1 MTLEQFF
8 QENPRCALGFSGGVD
23 SAYLLY
29 AGVKAGAD
37 IRPYFIKTAFQP
49 AFELAD
55 ARKLAAG
62 LGAEVT
68 VLELDALADPRV
80 AANPADRCYFCKQNL
95 FRTLKERAIAD
106 GYPVLLDGTNASDEA
121 GDRPG
126 MRALAELSVR
136 SPLRECGLT
145 KAEIRARSREAGLF
159 TWDKPAYAC
168 LATRIPAGEVLTGE
182 KLHATEE
189 AEAYLSSL
197 GFTDF
202 RIRSHAAHFSLVGGG
217 CRTVR
222 LAGGTP
228 DIILYVPVLQ
238 GYAGIQGVV
247 PGIEDVGGKS
257 EVAVVACLRFERR
270 STHFDAVS
278 GTEKL
283 LARWQT
289 VRMLIRGFQLQI
301 SGNEPSG
308 CNTCSPVG
316 KRAPVMPVVCS
327 TFRVYVCFKIV
338 QVVFYEG

>member
-62 LGAEVT
+62 LGVEVT

-126 MRALAELSVR
+126 MRALTELSVR

-168 LATRIPAGEVLTGE
+168 LATRVPAGETITADLLARVEG
-182 KLHATEE
+182 
-189 AEAYLSSL
+189 AEDALFRL
-197 GFTDF
+197 GYTDF
-202 RIRSHAAHFSLVGGG
+202 R
-217 CRTVR
+217 VR
-222 LAGGTP
+222 VFHGATRLQLPRGQMERAVREAEELRQALKPYFTP
-228 DIILYVPVLQ
+228 ILL
-238 GYAGIQGVV
+238 
-247 PGIEDVGGKS
+247 D
-257 EVAVVACLRFERR
+257 L
-270 STHFDAVS
+270 
-278 GTEKL
+278 
-283 LARWQT
+283 
-289 VRMLIRGFQLQI
+289 
-301 SGNEPSG
+301 
-308 CNTCSPVG
+308 
-316 KRAPVMPVVCS
+316 
-327 TFRVYVCFKIV
+327 
-338 QVVFYEG
+338 EGR

>member
-55 ARKLAAG
+55 AQKLAEG
-62 LGAEVT
+62 LGVEVT
-68 VLELDALADPRV
+68 VLELDALADPQV
-80 AANPADRCYFCKQNL
+80 AANPADRCYYCKQNL

-168 LATRIPAGEVLTGE
+168 LATRVPAGEAITADLLARVEG
-182 KLHATEE
+182 
-189 AEAYLSSL
+189 AEDALFRL
-197 GFTDF
+197 GYTDF
-202 RIRSHAAHFSLVGGG
+202 RVRVFHSAARLQLPRGQME
-217 CRTVR
+217 RAVR
-222 LAGGTP
+222 EAEELRQALKPYFTP
-228 DIILYVPVLQ
+228 ILL
-238 GYAGIQGVV
+238 
-247 PGIEDVGGKS
+247 D
-257 EVAVVACLRFERR
+257 L
-270 STHFDAVS
+270 
-278 GTEKL
+278 
-283 LARWQT
+283 
-289 VRMLIRGFQLQI
+289 
-301 SGNEPSG
+301 
-308 CNTCSPVG
+308 
-316 KRAPVMPVVCS
+316 
-327 TFRVYVCFKIV
+327 
-338 QVVFYEG
+338 EGR

>member
-55 ARKLAAG
+55 ARKLAEG
-62 LGAEVT
+62 LGVEVT

-168 LATRIPAGEVLTGE
+168 LATRVPAGETITADILARVEG
-182 KLHATEE
+182 
-189 AEAYLSSL
+189 AEDALFRL
-197 GFTDF
+197 GYTDF
-202 RIRSHAAHFSLVGGG
+202 RVRVFHGAARLQLPRGQME
-217 CRTVR
+217 RAVR
-222 LAGGTP
+222 EAETIQAALKPYFTP
-228 DIILYVPVLQ
+228 ILL
-238 GYAGIQGVV
+238 
-247 PGIEDVGGKS
+247 D
-257 EVAVVACLRFERR
+257 L
-270 STHFDAVS
+270 
-278 GTEKL
+278 
-283 LARWQT
+283 
-289 VRMLIRGFQLQI
+289 
-301 SGNEPSG
+301 
-308 CNTCSPVG
+308 
-316 KRAPVMPVVCS
+316 
-327 TFRVYVCFKIV
+327 
-338 QVVFYEG
+338 EGR

>member
-55 ARKLAAG
+55 AQKLAEG
-62 LGAEVT
+62 LGVEVT

-80 AANPADRCYFCKQNL
+80 AANPADRCYYCKQNL
-95 FRTLKERAIAD
+95 FRTLKDRAIAD

-168 LATRIPAGEVLTGE
+168 LATRVPAGETITADILARVEG
-182 KLHATEE
+182 
-189 AEAYLSSL
+189 AEDALFRL
-197 GFTDF
+197 GYTDF
-202 RIRSHAAHFSLVGGG
+202 RVRVFHGAARLQLPRGQME
-217 CRTVR
+217 RAVR
-222 LAGGTP
+222 EAETIQAALKPYFTP
-228 DIILYVPVLQ
+228 ILL
-238 GYAGIQGVV
+238 
-247 PGIEDVGGKS
+247 D
-257 EVAVVACLRFERR
+257 L
-270 STHFDAVS
+270 
-278 GTEKL
+278 
-283 LARWQT
+283 
-289 VRMLIRGFQLQI
+289 
-301 SGNEPSG
+301 
-308 CNTCSPVG
+308 
-316 KRAPVMPVVCS
+316 
-327 TFRVYVCFKIV
+327 
-338 QVVFYEG
+338 EGR

>member
-1 MTLEQFF
+1 MTLKQFF

-55 ARKLAAG
+55 AKKLAAG

-80 AANPADRCYFCKQNL
+80 AANPADRCYYCKQNL
-95 FRTLKERAIAD
+95 FRTLKDRAIAD

-168 LATRIPAGEVLTGE
+168 LATRVPAGEAITADILARVE
-182 KLHATEE
+182 R
-189 AEAYLSSL
+189 AEDALFRL
-197 GFTDF
+197 GYTDF
-202 RIRSHAAHFSLVGGG
+202 RVRVFHGAARLQLPRGQME
-217 CRTVR
+217 RAVR
-222 LAGGTP
+222 EAEELRQALKPYFTP
-228 DIILYVPVLQ
+228 ILL
-238 GYAGIQGVV
+238 
-247 PGIEDVGGKS
+247 D
-257 EVAVVACLRFERR
+257 L
-270 STHFDAVS
+270 
-278 GTEKL
+278 
-283 LARWQT
+283 
-289 VRMLIRGFQLQI
+289 
-301 SGNEPSG
+301 
-308 CNTCSPVG
+308 
-316 KRAPVMPVVCS
+316 
-327 TFRVYVCFKIV
+327 
-338 QVVFYEG
+338 EGR